1 MDKVLKNDQIVVENV
16 KFKDGNK
23 KLVVHA
29 DASLDNIYNSSYT
42 PGLLRSVLEK
52 WETWQE
58 RDEIDVASSI
68 SSLAIAPQWYA
79 ALLAWGAWV
88 TKKDGTEIHM
98 CEFLNSRGRKND
110 IKSVCLPLDVEHRT
124 FAEAAV
130 CRTPRDFPIVF
141 AAAVVDFENGN
152 VKDIRLTMTGAG
164 NKSVLNFEKVN
175 ILIGKKLTQDGIEEI
190 KKQVLSEVQ
199 PKADFRGSVEY
210 RKEMAAVLAERV
222 LNECLKGAN

>member
-1 MDKVLKNDQIVVENV
+1 MDKVLKDDQIVVENV
-16 KFKDGNK
+16 MFEGGSK
-23 KLVVHA
+23 KLVIQA
-29 DASLDNIYNSSYT
+29 DASLDAIYNSSYT
-42 PGLLRSVLEK
+42 PKLLKSVLEK

-58 RDEIDVASSI
+58 RAEIDAASSI

-79 ALLAWGAWV
+79 ALSSWGAWV
-88 TKKDGTEIHM
+88 TKKDGTEFHM
-98 CEFLNSRGRKND
+98 SEFFASRGRKSDVKNVS
-110 IKSVCLPLDVEHRT
+110 IPLEVEKRT

-141 AAAVVDFENGN
+141 AAAVVDFENDIVKN
-152 VKDIRLTMTGAG
+152 VRLTMTGAG
-164 NKSVLNFEKVN
+164 SKSVLKIESVN
-175 ILIGKKLTQDGIEEI
+175 TLVGKKLTQDSIKEI
-190 KKQVLSEVQ
+190 KKQILSEVQ